1 MILDAE
7 TYKAYGYYSLN
18 LKEKSHRQ
26 VIVRCE
32 GCGETRTVMRKDYT
46 DFCVSCS
53 QMRRH
58 EKDIGRVPINFS
70 DKKHVLIIGDVHIGS
85 QTTDVEEIK
94 RFAKKYWRGK
104 PIILNGDLIDA
115 GIDRGM
121 QFENSYDPQ
130 PSIDFVNEIFRPLDI
145 IGYRLGNH
153 ESRISKASGVNAYKT
168 IFNSVP
174 INLVTVNGRDIYFNH
189 GKSAAENMFLEFQKI
204 VKWADADVIAL
215 GHSHDLARI
224 TFMRGKKIQHL
235 VRTGSFIGRENYA
248 VDANY
253 APKIR
258 GWVDYDTEKNFVQLK
273 AINDETGEIYD
284 I

>member
-7 TYKAYGYYSLN
+7 TYKTYGYYSVN

-26 VIVRCE
+26 VIVQCE
-32 GCGETRTVMRKDYT
+32 GCGETRTIMRKDYT

-58 EKDIGRVPINFS
+58 GRDIGCDRGNLS
-70 DKKHVLIIGDVHIGS
+70 DEKHVLIIGDVHIGS
-85 QTTDVEEIK
+85 QTTDIDEVE
-94 RFAKKYWRGK
+94 RLAKKYWRGK
-104 PIILNGDLIDA
+104 PVILNGDLIDA

-121 QFENSYDPQ
+121 QFDNTFDPQ
-130 PSIDFVNEIFRPLDI
+130 PSIDFIDRVFSPLNV
-145 IGYRLGNH
+145 IGWRLGNH
-153 ESRISKASGVNAYKT
+153 EARISKATGVNIYKT
-168 IFNSVP
+168 IFKSEP
-174 INLVTVNGRDIYFNH
+174 LNLVTVNGRDIYFNH
-189 GKSAAENMFLEFQKI
+189 GKSAAENMFLEFQKL
-204 VKWADADVIAL
+204 VKWVDADVIAL

-248 VDANY
+248 VDSNF

-258 GWVDYDTEKNFVQLK
+258 GWVEYDTEKNFVYLK
-273 AINDETGEIYD
+273 AINNETGEIFD

>member
-1 MILDAE
+1 
-7 TYKAYGYYSLN
+7 
-18 LKEKSHRQ
+18 
-26 VIVRCE
+26 
-32 GCGETRTVMRKDYT
+32 
-46 DFCVSCS
+46 
-53 QMRRH
+53 MRRH
-58 EKDIGRVPINFS
+58 ERDIGRVPVNFS
-70 DKKHVLIIGDVHIGS
+70 DKKHVLIISDVHIGS
-85 QTTDVEEIK
+85 QTTDVDEIK
-94 RFAKKYWRGK
+94 RLSKKYWRGQ

-121 QFENSYDPQ
+121 QFDNSFDPQ
-130 PSIDFVNEIFRPLDI
+130 PSIDLVNEIFRPLDI

-153 ESRISKASGVNAYKT
+153 ESRISKASGVNIYKT
-168 IFNSVP
+168 IFNTEP

-189 GKSAAENMFLEFQKI
+189 GKSAAENMFLEFQKL
-204 VKWADADVIAL
+204 VKWVEADVIAL

-248 VDANY
+248 VDANF

-258 GWVDYDTEKNFVQLK
+258 GWVDYDTEKNFVYLK
-273 AINDETGEIYD
+273 AINNETGEIYD